1 MKLNEIVFLRKDDET
16 KEELFQRVG
25 EQLKLLL
32 EAGYLAVVR
41 YDEPGLGI
49 VVIDFEHND
58 ILDDWGCVQPM
69 WVTPEEADKIVC
81 MREGNCNR
89 EVIFDDEE

>member
-1 MKLNEIVFLRKDDET
+1 MKLNEIVFSRGKDET

-32 EAGYLAVVR
+32 EAGYIAVVR

-49 VVIDFEHND
+49 IAISFEH
-58 ILDDWGCVQPM
+58 DDTIESWGCVQPM
-69 WVTPEEADKIVC
+69 WVTPEEAEKIVD
-81 MREGNCNR
+81 MRERN
-89 EVIFDDEE
+89 EK

>member
-1 MKLNEIVFLRKDDET
+1 MKLNEIVFSREKNET

-49 VVIDFEHND
+49 VVINFEHND
-58 ILDDWGCVQPM
+58 ILENWGCIQPM
-69 WVTPEEADKIVC
+69 WVTPEEAEKIVD
-81 MREGNCNR
+81 MREKN
-89 EVIFDDEE
+89 EE